1 MTILWFNRKKNIFF
15 VLLIVLCVNNHSNGF
30 KVRNEQDIE
39 NILDVLS
46 ENIDNEKN
54 NQIDE
59 TKNSLTES
67 PPSVIAK
74 KKSTT
79 LKVESNTV
87 AKAET
92 DSVNQET
99 TQHSSQ
105 WTMLFILCILGSL
118 KKRIKKIFWIISL

>member
-1 MTILWFNRKKNIFF
+1 MRLLRFDRKKNIFF
-15 VLLIVLCVNNHSNGF
+15 VLFIVLCVNNHSNGF
-30 KVRNEQDIE
+30 KVRNEQDIDS
-39 NILDVLS
+39 ILDILS
-46 ENIDNEKN
+46 ENIDNGKN

-79 LKVESNTV
+79 LKVESNTDV
-87 AKAET
+87 KTEA

-105 WTMLFILCILGSL
+105 WTMFFILCILGSL
-118 KKRIKKIFWIISL
+118 KKIEEII